1 MQVISVLGA
10 LAILGAF
17 AANLFG
23 WIQPSNL
30 WYSVANFLG
39 SAVLTVVA
47 VVDRQL
53 GFILLEGTWALVS
66 LWGIFAALRGE
77 EYATG
82 FALVSTLLSGITVE
96 RRRIVAEVKYVSKV
110 KVEPV
115 EGKIRRAYLP
125 VRRTPFSSVSTARSP
140 STTGSLRK
148 TWNPTTP
155 RSITWSPPRA
165 ADCSAPFRARW

>member
-1 MQVISVLGA
+1 MQLISVLGA

-53 GFILLEGTWALVS
+53 GFILLEGTWAVVS
-66 LWGIFAALRGE
+66 LWGVYSALRGKH
-77 EYATG
+77 A
-82 FALVSTLLSGITVE
+82 
-96 RRRIVAEVKYVSKV
+96 
-110 KVEPV
+110 
-115 EGKIRRAYLP
+115 
-125 VRRTPFSSVSTARSP
+125 
-140 STTGSLRK
+140 
-148 TWNPTTP
+148 
-155 RSITWSPPRA
+155 PPGA
-165 ADCSAPFRARW
+165 H

>member
-1 MQVISVLGA
+1 VLQVISVLGA

-47 VVDRQL
+47 LVDQQL

-66 LWGIFAALRGE
+66 LWGIFSALRD
-77 EYATG
+77 
-82 FALVSTLLSGITVE
+82 
-96 RRRIVAEVKYVSKV
+96 R
-110 KVEPV
+110 
-115 EGKIRRAYLP
+115 
-125 VRRTPFSSVSTARSP
+125 
-140 STTGSLRK
+140 
-148 TWNPTTP
+148 
-155 RSITWSPPRA
+155 
-165 ADCSAPFRARW
+165 SAPPGTH